1 MQEVLGST
9 KADAER
15 AVETVIEIYPRGTQ
29 ERATKSR
36 SQGSASSSRRH
47 ARLARGAIPRT
58 GETIR
63 IAATRTAK
71 FRPAKALRCRK
82 VSTAQARLNRFSV
95 QKPAAPCAAGF
106 CYHASMNYFQGNAK
120 HPRHISVGAVMRN
133 HEGLI
138 RVHHFPKDVAHG
150 FWKGIGITD
159 FYILM
164 RESLEPNETLEH
176 ALVRGLQEEF
186 NAVATL
192 DDYLGAIVAT
202 AYQATDEHSRAP
214 FQKTTLYFLCTYQQD
229 FGERRDLSRCRR
241 QKHTGVEKRRG
252 INSADARA
260 SKKVRSRR
268 HRRVR
273 NS

>member
-1 MQEVLGST
+1 
-9 KADAER
+9 
-15 AVETVIEIYPRGTQ
+15 
-29 ERATKSR
+29 
-36 SQGSASSSRRH
+36 
-47 ARLARGAIPRT
+47 
-58 GETIR
+58 
-63 IAATRTAK
+63 
-71 FRPAKALRCRK
+71 
-82 VSTAQARLNRFSV
+82 
-95 QKPAAPCAAGF
+95 
-106 CYHASMNYFQGNAK
+106 MNYFQGNAK

-229 FGERRDLSRCRR
+229 FGERRDLSDAEG
-241 QKHTGVEKRRG
+241 KSILEWK
-252 INSADARA
+252 SAAESVPLMRA
-260 SKKVRSRR
+260 QAKKFGRDR
-268 HRRVR
+268 HRRVGDTR
-273 NS
+273 ETS